1 MVRLDTIQDY
11 VQKTTETIA
20 SVLDMNVIICDD
32 ALAIIGD
39 SDSRWVVDGVTSLNS
54 GSILA
59 GVMQTNTCAILYSK
73 SDNPACRDC
82 MNLEKCQVE
91 AMIGVPIEYEKIVVG
106 GIGIL
111 AENVASRQRLQQ
123 KQEYYLSFITHM
135 SELLK
140 SKLSEKEQNFRLL
153 LLQEQLAAMV
163 NSVDSGIIAVDEK
176 GYLVH
181 CNDEARELLG
191 IQGHKLEVYNIQELI
206 DEQYITSFLADG
218 PAFRNKELVLHG
230 AHKQTHAIIS
240 GKKVVVNT
248 TNCGAILYVKRLSD
262 IYDQFVQAQLPEKEG
277 FGAIVG
283 KSNTIQK
290 VVEQATR
297 IAGGFSTI
305 LIQGESG
312 TGKEVFAKAIH
323 AAGKTSKGPFIAIN
337 CAAIPESLLESE
349 LFGYEEGAFSGAS
362 KGGRIGRFQQANGGT
377 LFLDEIGEMPL
388 LLQTKLL
395 RVLQD
400 RSIVRLGGHKPVDID
415 LRVIAAT
422 NRDLESMVKANE
434 FREDLYYRLNVI
446 PLYIPPLRERPED
459 IPVLLDHFL
468 AEALKR
474 MDRKIDGFS
483 AESLEILIR
492 YEWKGNVRELAN
504 VVEYCAT
511 MSQNDFITAKDLPPK
526 IVKAILQNEPDKN
539 PHGLAGI
546 ERLENLEKGQ
556 IRNAIKL
563 YGDTLNGKTLAAEA
577 LGISLATL
585 YRKLKQYSI
594 T

>member
-20 SVLDMNVIICDD
+20 SVLDMNVIICDN

-39 SDSRWVVDGVTSLNS
+39 SDSRWVVDGVTSLNA

-59 GVMQTNTCAILYSK
+59 RVMQTNQCIILYSK

-82 MNLEKCQVE
+82 INLEKCQVE
-91 AMIGVPIEYEKIVVG
+91 AMIGVPIEYENQILG
-106 GIGIL
+106 SIGIL
-111 AENVASRQRLQQ
+111 AENVDSRQRLQQ
-123 KQEYYLSFITHM
+123 KQEYYLSFITRM

-153 LLQEQLAAMV
+153 LLQEQLSAIL

-176 GYLVH
+176 GFMVH
-181 CNDEARELLG
+181 CNNEAEEILG
-191 IQGHKLEVYNIQELI
+191 IQRHQLEAQDIRDAINEDYML
-206 DEQYITSFLADG
+206 SFLADG
-218 PAFRNKELVLHG
+218 PGFRNKELVLHG

-240 GKKVVVNT
+240 GKKIVVNAA
-248 TNCGAILYVKRLSD
+248 NCGAILFVKKLSD
-262 IYDQFVQAQLPEKEG
+262 IYDQVMPAQLPDREG

-283 KSNTIQK
+283 KSDTIQR

-323 AAGKTSKGPFIAIN
+323 AAGKTCNGPFIAIN

-349 LFGYEEGAFSGAS
+349 LFGYEEGAFSGAV

-395 RVLQD
+395 RVLQE
-400 RSIVRLGGHKPVDID
+400 RSIVRLGGNKPVAID
-415 LRVIAAT
+415 LRVVAAT
-422 NRDLESMVKANE
+422 NRDLDSMVKANE

-459 IPVLLDHFL
+459 IPILLDHFL
-468 AEALKR
+468 TEALRR
-474 MDRKIDGFS
+474 MDRKIGGFS
-483 AESLEILIR
+483 AESLDILTR

-504 VVEYCAT
+504 VVEYCVT
-511 MSQNDFITAKDLPPK
+511 MTQKDFITTNDLPPK
-526 IVKAILQNEPDKN
+526 IVNTVLQKVPDSN
-539 PHGLAGI
+539 TRGPSGI
-546 ERLENLEKGQ
+546 ERLESLEKSH
-556 IRNAIKL
+556 IMNAIKL
-563 YGDTLNGKTLAAEA
+563 YGASLHGKTLAADA

>member
-1 MVRLDTIQDY
+1 MARLDTIQDY
-11 VQKTTETIA
+11 VQKTTEAIA

-32 ALAIIGD
+32 TLAIIGD
-39 SDSRWVVDGVTSLNS
+39 SDSRWVVDGVTSLHS

-59 GVMQTNTCAILYSK
+59 RVMRTNNCIILYSK
-73 SDNPACRDC
+73 SDNPACREC
-82 MNLEKCQVE
+82 VNLDKCQVE
-91 AMIGVPIEYEKIVVG
+91 AMIGVPIEYEDKVVG

-111 AENVASRQRLQQ
+111 AENMESRQRLQQ

-140 SKLSEKEQNFRLL
+140 SKLSEKEQNIKLL
-153 LLQEQLAAMV
+153 LHQEQLAAIL
-163 NSVDSGIIAVDEK
+163 NSVDSGIIAVDEQ
-176 GYLVH
+176 GFLVH
-181 CNDEARELLG
+181 CNDEAGEILG
-191 IQGHKLEVYNIQELI
+191 IQGRQLEALNIQELI
-206 DEQYITSFLADG
+206 NEDYMISFLEYG

-240 GKKVVVNT
+240 GKKIMVNAA
-248 TNCGAILYVKRLSD
+248 NCGAILFLKRLSD
-262 IYDQFVQAQLPEKEG
+262 VYDEVAAVHLPDREG
-277 FGAIVG
+277 FGAIIG
-283 KSNTIQK
+283 KSDTIQK

-297 IAGGFSTI
+297 IAEGFSTI

-323 AAGKTSKGPFIAIN
+323 AAGKTCKGSFIAIN

-349 LFGYEEGAFSGAS
+349 LFGYEEGAFSGAV

-400 RSIVRLGGHKPVDID
+400 RSIIRLGGNKPITID
-415 LRVIAAT
+415 VRVIAAT
-422 NRDLESMVKANE
+422 NRDIDSMVKASE

-446 PLYIPPLRERPED
+446 PLHIPPLRERPED
-459 IPVLLDHFL
+459 IPILLDHFL
-468 AEALKR
+468 AEALRR
-474 MDRKIDGFS
+474 MDRKIGGFS
-483 AESLEILIR
+483 AESLDILSR
-492 YEWKGNVRELAN
+492 YQWKGNVRELAN

-511 MSQNDFITAKDLPPK
+511 MTRNYFITTNDLPPK
-526 IVKAILQNEPDKN
+526 IVNDLLQKDPDESA
-539 PHGLAGI
+539 HGQLGI
-546 ERLENLEKGQ
+546 ERLENLEKGH
-556 IRNAIKL
+556 IMNAIKL
-563 YGDTLNGKTLAAEA
+563 YGDTLNGKTLAANA